1 MISKGGEWNQ
11 IAISDKYLLNWK
23 WKNALNEMYPMENDY
38 FLAVIMRWVPPLV
51 RQKRIKTTQEVCGKF
66 LYTARAM
73 DITTLHAL
81 NELCIAAIKGI

>member
-1 MISKGGEWNQ
+1 MKECLEWNV
-11 IAISDKYLLNWK
+11 SNGK
-23 WKNALNEMYPMENDY
+23 WL

-51 RQKRIKTTQEVCGKF
+51 RQKRIKTTQEVCGNF